1 MRNVL
6 LLYYHLL
13 SKRFGHRGWWPA
25 ETPFE
30 VCVGAILTQN
40 TSWKN
45 VSKAIENLKNASA
58 LDPFRIYDM
67 SEEELASLIVPAGY
81 YNVKARRLRSFI
93 VHLVERHGGQ
103 LSSLFNSEVGA
114 LRSELLSINGIGK
127 ETADSMILYA
137 AGKPVFVVDSYTKR
151 VLTRH
156 GLIHEKATY
165 DEIQDLFHAALAAD
179 TALFNDF
186 HAQFVAVGHHFC
198 KRIPQCDA
206 CPLGEL
212 KKTVPE
218 ASLGSPAR

>member
-25 ETPFE
+25 ESPFE

-40 TSWKN
+40 TAWKN
-45 VSKAIENLKNASA
+45 VARAIENLKTASA
-58 LDPFRIYDM
+58 LDPFKIYDM
-67 SEEELASLIVPAGY
+67 SEEKLASLIIPAGY
-81 YNVKARRLRSFI
+81 YNVKARRLRNFI
-93 VHLVERHGGQ
+93 VHLVENHAGR
-103 LSSLFNSEVGA
+103 LSSLFNSEVSS

-137 AGKPVFVVDSYTKR
+137 GGKPIFVVDAYTRR

-156 GLIHEKATY
+156 GLIREKATY
-165 DEIQDLFHAALAAD
+165 DEIQDLFHAALPAD

-206 CPLGEL
+206 CPLGML
-212 KKTVPE
+212 KKTVPA
-218 ASLGSPAR
+218 ASLGNPAR